1 MLIHCSIKSY
11 SFREMKAIRHVLE
24 SYSEELRGKDDL
36 NPTYNRN
43 AKIVLSVGS
52 HKKELQQE
60 AVAVH

>member
-1 MLIHCSIKSY
+1 
-11 SFREMKAIRHVLE
+11 MKAIRHVLE

-52 HKKELQQE
+52 HKKELHQE